1 MRSLILL
8 PVLAL
13 GACATG
19 PSFSERMALLVGR
32 SEADLVQT
40 LGVPVRT
47 HEADGQ
53 RFLEFEERRT
63 VLYPSPDPFAFYG
76 PYGRYG
82 RWRGGY
88 YAGTAYGLAFCDVT
102 WSLRNGRAQAF
113 TARGSCG

>member
-1 MRSLILL
+1 MRSVLLL
-8 PVLAL
+8 PLLAL

-19 PSFSERMALLVGR
+19 PSFSERMATLVGH
-32 SEADLVQT
+32 SESDLVQA

-53 RFLEFEERRT
+53 RFLQFEERRT
-63 VLYPSPDPFAFYG
+63 VLYPSPDPFPFYG
-76 PYGRYG
+76 PYG

-88 YAGTAYGLAFCDVT
+88 AGSAYGLAFCDVT
-102 WSLRNGRAQAF
+102 WSLRNGRAQGF